1 MRERFSRSLLII
13 YFLEVGLVLLVA
25 PWTTF
30 WDRNVFVAA
39 NPLAE
44 AVLTLHAVRGGVSG
58 VGLLHL
64 GAGVVELARLLVRR
78 RPQVPMPSASQ
89 P

>member
-1 MRERFSRSLLII
+1 MRERFSRSLLIV

-30 WDRNVFVAA
+30 WDRNLFVEA

-44 AVLTLHAVRGGVSG
+44 SVLTMHAVRGGISG
-58 VGLLHL
+58 VGLLNL
-64 GAGVVELARLLVRR
+64 GAGVVELARLLFRRETGVVR
-78 RPQVPMPSASQ
+78 
-89 P
+89 

>member
-1 MRERFSRSLLII
+1 MRERFSRSLLVV

-30 WDRNVFVAA
+30 WDRNFFVEA

-44 AVLTLHAVRGGVSG
+44 TVLTMHAVRGGVSG
-58 VGLLHL
+58 VGLLNL
-64 GAGVVELARLLVRR
+64 GAGVVELVRLLFRR
-78 RPQVPMPSASQ
+78 EPRVLQ
-89 P
+89 